1 MSIEEVFMKLYC
13 DDGSTNVKL
22 AWFDEKKLQT
32 KLSTNSFRNGWK
44 IEGLGGKGTYNYELE
59 GQKFT
64 YDEVSEQAIRTTH
77 IEYQYTDAN
86 VLAIHHALLN
96 SDITPQPVSLVVTLP
111 ISEFYTPDCQ
121 KNELNIQRKIEN
133 VIRPVK
139 LNKGQT
145 FTITNVEV
153 MPESLPAV
161 FRQLVSDN
169 VGEYEKSL
177 VIDLGGT
184 TLDVG
189 VVVGQFDGVSAI
201 YGNSNIGV
209 SMVTQAALSALKM
222 ASSDT
227 SAMVADE
234 LIKQRHNPAFVNQ
247 IVNDESKIALVLETI
262 EAAIV
267 KLGERVVDE
276 LSQFKNVNRIYLVGG
291 GASLIEPAIRQAWH
305 LINDKITLLDSPQT
319 ALVES
324 IAYYKED

>member
-1 MSIEEVFMKLYC
+1 MKLYC

-22 AWFDEKKLQT
+22 AWFDKQALQT
-32 KLSTNSFRNGWK
+32 KLSTNSFKKGWK
-44 IEGLGGKGTYNYELE
+44 IEGLGGKGTFNYELD

-86 VLAIHHALLN
+86 VLAIHHALL
-96 SDITPQPVSLVVTLP
+96 SSELEPQDVDLVVTLP
-111 ISEFYTPDCQ
+111 ISEFYTADCQ

-133 VIRPVK
+133 VLRPVK
-139 LNKGQT
+139 LNKGIT
-145 FTITNVEV
+145 FTIKDVEV

-161 FRQLVSDN
+161 LTQLVNDN
-169 VGEYEKSL
+169 VGEFEKSL

-189 VVVGQFDGVSAI
+189 VIVGQFDGVSAI
-201 YGNSNIGV
+201 HGNSDIGV

-227 SAMVADE
+227 SALVADE
-234 LIKQRHNPAFVNQ
+234 LIKKRHNDPFVRQ
-247 IVNDESKIALVLETI
+247 IVNDESKIPLVLETI
-262 EAAIV
+262 DSAI
-267 KLGERVVDE
+267 KQLGERVVDE

-291 GASLIEPAIRQAWH
+291 GAPLIEPAIRKAWR

-319 ALVES
+319 ALVEA
-324 IAYYKED
+324 IAYFKED